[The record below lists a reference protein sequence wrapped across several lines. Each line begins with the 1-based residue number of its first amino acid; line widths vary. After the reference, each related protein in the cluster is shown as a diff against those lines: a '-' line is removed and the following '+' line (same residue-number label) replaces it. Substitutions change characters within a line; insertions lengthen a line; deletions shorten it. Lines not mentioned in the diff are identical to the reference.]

1 MLNSC
6 EAAVEITAVNK
17 VVLFILLHEVILK
30 LRSFW
35 NLRVETCRYSN
46 KATDYFFHVVKL
58 FTQAIHRI
66 FYVLPFVTKPRGMS
80 RENTKES
87 LCNTNHWRVIF
98 TRKYDLECILV
109 SLH

>member
-1 MLNSC
+1 MKCNSPKIKSTERYCHLLFVMLNSC

-46 KATDYFFHVVKL
+46 RATDYFFHVVKL

-66 FYVLPFVTKPRGMS
+66 FMCFLS
-80 RENTKES
+80 
-87 LCNTNHWRVIF
+87 
-98 TRKYDLECILV
+98 
-109 SLH
+109 